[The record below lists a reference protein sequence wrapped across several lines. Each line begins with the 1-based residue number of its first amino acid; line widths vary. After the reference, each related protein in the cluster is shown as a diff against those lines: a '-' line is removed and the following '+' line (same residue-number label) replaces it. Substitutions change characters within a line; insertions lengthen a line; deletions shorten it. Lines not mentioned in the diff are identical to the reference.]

1 MRWRTHRALTRRVLR
16 RLGLGGDVIEAC
28 LEGVVEPD
36 KRIEY
41 SLAVTPRGVRLARK
55 PHHSFWRA
63 SDAVHYIH
71 EARRY
76 FPGGDYVKG
85 HDCEGRG
92 LEEPEGRGGG

>member
-41 SLAVTPRGVRLARK
+41 SLAVTPRG
-55 PHHSFWRA
+55 
-63 SDAVHYIH
+63 
-71 EARRY
+71 
-76 FPGGDYVKG
+76 G
-85 HDCEGRG
+85 
-92 LEEPEGRGGG
+92 